1 MSQVR
6 LGSNTRCCCITGEIR
21 GQTATSSDGLRT
33 AGEPGDLRAA
43 DLAPSRVQRPFEVSR
58 CAALALGGAARS
70 RGLNP
75 GVFFLPSK
83 AEPSG
88 ARISDMKQNHR
99 NGLRAES
106 ASLWSVHMQRRS
118 DQNHFTGA
126 ERDEGRVVK
135 RGTVECPCSIWA
147 TVHCTVIEHNWRTH
161 LSTDEEHFKQP
172 GRGEGRETKGGMKSK
187 TLGWKHGQ
195 EINEGG
201 RKKSGTERK
210 KTNTLGELKGRPRE

>member
-58 CAALALGGAARS
+58 CAAIALGGAARS

-88 ARISDMKQNHR
+88 ARVSDMKQNHR

-147 TVHCTVIEHNWRTH
+147 TVHCTVTTGEHTSARTRNT
-161 LSTDEEHFKQP
+161 SNSQEEE
-172 GRGEGRETKGGMKSK
+172 RGER
-187 TLGWKHGQ
+187 
-195 EINEGG
+195 
-201 RKKSGTERK
+201 RR
-210 KTNTLGELKGRPRE
+210 GE